1 MESVVTTCDGCGKAI
16 RVRRPDGQI
25 APRYVCRSCRAT
37 GAPREAPPSL
47 PERRSLAAPPGL
59 LWLALPLLAA
69 AHVALWTI
77 SALSPI
83 EASSLAGTAVVA
95 LKTSADPPPA
105 RAMASPIP
113 GPDFGAESPEG
124 LAFLRPLAKLASSR
138 IAPPVATFLREIAQ
152 PPAEKPEPA
161 PSDAATPPP
170 IAPVLTPPDF
180 GAPSFEALAAKCA
193 RDGERRFLV
202 RDDDGRQ
209 VVARLHGHHDGK
221 TVLMLPDGRL
231 GIASMLVPTDEPF
244 HAMTA
249 DEVAEGLRTGP
260 FADFSVHR
268 TPHYLILHQATDEFV
283 KTNGEV
289 LEELYAR
296 LLEAFRKHDV
306 DVHEAEFP
314 LVAVIFRS
322 ERDFRAHRQ
331 VAPDVQAY
339 YEIFSNRIFFYQT
352 SDREGLE
359 PEVGALLKPQVV
371 AHEGTH
377 QILQNIGVQP
387 RLAAWP
393 LWLIEGLAE
402 YCATPVSSRKGPPT
416 WDGLGQI
423 NNLHMATLREIEDPL
438 ALTMQGPAARS
449 ETLFRR
455 PGQPLVE
462 AMLTRSELTPTE
474 YALAWAMTHYLALKR
489 GDDFIHYLKRMAE
502 LPPLAPRTAEDQV
515 RDFRECFGDDLV
527 KLDKAINAYLRWLTK
542 QKGYASMPYYAVMF
556 EQALTAGLVRRA
568 AMVSQSPQVIRQWV
582 RELSNPN
589 AGAPAWQAIPHPS
602 RARANLAVQ
611 EWMRN
616 R

>member
-16 RVRRPDGQI
+16 RVRRPESQR
-25 APRYVCRSCRAT
+25 ARRYLCRSCRAT
-37 GAPREAPPSL
+37 APPLEAS
-47 PERRSLAAPPGL
+47 PSVPKRRRSLAAPPGL

-69 AHVALWTI
+69 AHLALWTI
-77 SALSPI
+77 SALTPI
-83 EASSLAGTAVVA
+83 EGSSLASPAVVS
-95 LKTSADPPPA
+95 LKSSAGPA
-105 RAMASPIP
+105 AAPVP
-113 GPDFGAESPEG
+113 GGLGVAHPEG
-124 LAFLRPLAKLASSR
+124 LALLRPLAELARDR
-138 IAPPVATFLREIAQ
+138 IAPRVATFLREIAQ
-152 PPAEKPEPA
+152 PAVEQSEPA
-161 PSDAATPPP
+161 PTPPP
-170 IAPVLTPPDF
+170 VADVLTPPDF

-249 DEVAEGLRTGP
+249 DEMAEGLRTGP

-268 TPHYLILHQATDEFV
+268 TTHYLILHQATDEFV

-306 DVHEAEFP
+306 AVHEAEFP

-527 KLDKAINAYLRWLTK
+527 KLDKAIDAYLRWLTK

-556 EQALTAGLVRRA
+556 EQPLTAGLVRRA
-568 AMVSQSPQVIRQWV
+568 AMVSQSPQVIRQWI

-602 RARANLAVQ
+602 RARAHLAVQ